1 MKFVDNIMKNKK
13 LVSNNPLLYGTAI
26 ISFLNILGFI
36 QIGKMNIV
44 LLYITIA
51 IILSVYSKNMVVVLG
66 APLLIVNLVSYMG
79 YNIEGM
85 EERNE
90 DEEGYE
96 GDDEEEED
104 ELDANL
110 KELNEKMGKLSKL
123 ATGIVNDEEEIME
136 EGEGEEYEEMMEE
149 EDEDEDEET
158 MEDEI

>member
-13 LVSNNPLLYGTAI
+13 LLSNNPLLFGTAI

-44 LLYITIA
+44 LLYIIIA
-51 IILSVYSKNMVVVLG
+51 IILSVYTKNMVVVLG

-90 DEEGYE
+90 GYE
-96 GDDEEEED
+96 GDDEED
-104 ELDANL
+104 DLDANL
-110 KELNEKMGKLSKL
+110 KELNEKMGELSNL
-123 ATGIVNDEEEIME
+123 ASGIGEEEEGDEEEMME
-136 EGEGEEYEEMMEE
+136 EGEGDEEY
-149 EDEDEDEET
+149 EDEDEEEET
-158 MEDEI
+158 MEEEE

>member
-13 LVSNNPLLYGTAI
+13 LLSNNPLLYGTAI

-44 LLYITIA
+44 LLYIIIA
-51 IILSVYSKNMVVVLG
+51 IILSVYTKNMVVVLG

-90 DEEGYE
+90 G
-96 GDDEEEED
+96 EEED
-104 ELDANL
+104 EEDDLDANL
-110 KELNEKMGKLSKL
+110 KELNEKMGELSDL
-123 ATGIVNDEEEIME
+123 ASGIDNEE
-136 EGEGEEYEEMMEE
+136 EGEEEEGDEEY
-149 EDEDEDEET
+149 EDEET
-158 MEDEI
+158 MEEEE

>member
-13 LVSNNPLLYGTAI
+13 LLSNNPLLYGTAI

-44 LLYITIA
+44 LLYIIIA
-51 IILSVYSKNMVVVLG
+51 IILSVYTKNMVVVLG
-66 APLLIVNLVSYMG
+66 APLLIVNLISYMG

-96 GDDEEEED
+96 EED
-104 ELDANL
+104 KDKEDDLNTNL
-110 KELNEKMGKLSKL
+110 KELNEKMGELSDL
-123 ATGIVNDEEEIME
+123 ASGI
-136 EGEGEEYEEMMEE
+136 GEEEEMMEE
-149 EDEDEDEET
+149 EEEEEEDEET
-158 MEDEI
+158 MEEEE

>member
-13 LVSNNPLLYGTAI
+13 LLSNNPLLYGTAI

-44 LLYITIA
+44 LLYIIIA
-51 IILSVYSKNMVVVLG
+51 IILSVYTKNMVVVLG

-90 DEEGYE
+90 DEGEEE
-96 GDDEEEED
+96 GDD
-104 ELDANL
+104 LDANL
-110 KELNEKMGKLSKL
+110 KKKKKKMDELSNL
-123 ATGIVNDEEEIME
+123 ASGIGEEEEEEEEEE
-136 EGEGEEYEEMMEE
+136 EGEGEGDEEY
-149 EDEDEDEET
+149 EDEET
-158 MEDEI
+158 MEEEE

>member
-13 LVSNNPLLYGTAI
+13 LLSNNPLLYGTAI

-44 LLYITIA
+44 LLYIIIA
-51 IILSVYSKNMVVVLG
+51 IILSVYTKNMVVVLG

-90 DEEGYE
+90 GEEEG
-96 GDDEEEED
+96 EEED
-104 ELDANL
+104 DLDANL
-110 KELNEKMGKLSKL
+110 KELNEKMGELSNL
-123 ATGIVNDEEEIME
+123 ASGIGEEE
-136 EGEGEEYEEMMEE
+136 EGEGEEEVMEE
-149 EDEDEDEET
+149 GDEEYEDEDEET
-158 MEDEI
+158 MEEEI

>member
-96 GDDEEEED
+96 GDDEEED

-136 EGEGEEYEEMMEE
+136 EGEDEEYEEMMEE

-158 MEDEI
+158 MEEEI

>member
-96 GDDEEEED
+96 GDDEEED

-123 ATGIVNDEEEIME
+123 ATGIVNDEEEIK

-158 MEDEI
+158 MEEEI

>member
-85 EERNE
+85 EERK
-90 DEEGYE
+90 EGYE
-96 GDDEEEED
+96 GDD

-136 EGEGEEYEEMMEE
+136 GEGEEYEEMMEE

-158 MEDEI
+158 MEEEI

>member
-13 LVSNNPLLYGTAI
+13 LLSNNPLLFGTAI

-44 LLYITIA
+44 LLYIIIA
-51 IILSVYSKNMVVVLG
+51 IILSVYTKNMVVVLG

-90 DEEGYE
+90 DEG
-96 GDDEEEED
+96 EEEED
-104 ELDANL
+104 EGDDLDANL
-110 KELNEKMGKLSKL
+110 KELNEKMGELSNL
-123 ATGIVNDEEEIME
+123 ASGIGEEEEEVME
-136 EGEGEEYEEMMEE
+136 EGEGEEGDEEY
-149 EDEDEDEET
+149 EDEET
-158 MEDEI
+158 MEEEE